1 MGGSKAL
8 EEGAALSLDFAKL
21 DKVASKHCD
30 VVPVVVQDTRSGNVL
45 ICACACAP
53 LRAVPHRLRR

>member
-1 MGGSKAL
+1 MGGSKEL
-8 EEGAALSLDFAKL
+8 EEGAAIALDFGKL

-45 ICACACAP
+45 ICACACS
-53 LRAVPHRLRR
+53 